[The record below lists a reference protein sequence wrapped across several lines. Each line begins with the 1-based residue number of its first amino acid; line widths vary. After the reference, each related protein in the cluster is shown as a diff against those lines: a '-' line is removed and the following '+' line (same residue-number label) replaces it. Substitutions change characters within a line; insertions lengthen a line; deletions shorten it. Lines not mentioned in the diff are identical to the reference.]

1 MTDRLEE
8 AANLYDHSARP
19 SMPDYS
25 QLDKAALKGVLFNH
39 VHEACAVMKE
49 IYSRHCQETGKVDV
63 QTFERD
69 HPELL

>member
-1 MTDRLEE
+1 
-8 AANLYDHSARP
+8 
-19 SMPDYS
+19 MPDYS